1 MHTAEQINAIV
12 RRKYGTPDVLAFE
25 VIERPM
31 SLPRFRG
38 RVSDRYYAAASS
50 CSSKTAGLI

>member
-50 CSSKTAGLI
+50 CSS